1 MPDIAMCENE
11 KCPLK
16 QDCFRYTATP
26 SEHRQSYADFEPT
39 VKDGKV
45 LCDWFWDNKKL

>member
-45 LCDWFWDNKKL
+45 SCDWFWANKKL